1 MTILIV
7 MQTGLNFKPVFKQDQ
22 YNLEMYNSLKGKN
35 DIKILYLHETSN
47 FKKAAKEE
55 NDKDDINLEQYSF
68 KDIIKQK
75 QVKENI
81 NSFIKKNNIATIVFM
96 SEYMMRLILPYIEKE
111 IKNLNIICDFR
122 MSNLAYVLE
131 QYKEEKETKHQVNQT
146 IIKQFRRNLLRSLS
160 IIKSADYLILDKD
173 IDTTLIKEENIKN
186 IIDFTN
192 IIFCIDKK
200 SNTNLYQK
208 TDYKILTCII
218 NKNNLYTK
226 NSNFLFKKNDY
237 EYIINENIN
246 SNTVDNINRII
257 NNIKTEYVCIYS
269 DKINMIDK
277 TIDLI
282 VKNLSCND
290 NLSLASPL
298 IQFFRYP
305 NQFKFQFEN
314 QRNNNFSNWIET
326 SPLSYSD
333 FVVIKRKYFSKVGH
347 FDNRFKTLDYAIF
360 DFVLRLHQINSYYCT
375 MNDIVVFKSANVSKN
390 ISLFKQDKLY
400 LYKKWDENLIL
411 KLLKY
416 SE

>member
-7 MQTGLNFKPVFKQDQ
+7 MQTDLISKPVFKQDK
-22 YNLEMYNSLKGKN
+22 YNLEMYNALKGKN
-35 DIKILYLHETSN
+35 DVKILYLHEKSN
-47 FKKAAKEE
+47 FKKATKEE
-55 NDKDDINLEQYSF
+55 NDKDNINVEQHSF

-75 QVKENI
+75 RVKENI
-81 NSFIKKNNIATIVFM
+81 NSFIKRNNITTIVFM
-96 SEYMMRLILPYIEKE
+96 SEYMMRVILPYIEKE

-131 QYKEEKETKHQVNQT
+131 QYKEEKEVKHQENQAT
-146 IIKQFRRNLLRSLS
+146 IEHFRRIFLRNLS
-160 IIKSADYLILDKD
+160 IIKNADYLILDKD
-173 IDTTLIKEENIKN
+173 TDTTLIEKENIKN
-186 IIDFTN
+186 IIDFDN
-192 IIFCIDKK
+192 IALYIDKK
-200 SNTNLYQK
+200 NTDALHQK
-208 TDYKILTCII
+208 DISRILTCII

-246 SNTVDNINRII
+246 SNTVDNINRVI
-257 NNIKTEYVCIYS
+257 NNIKTEYICIYS
-269 DKINMIDK
+269 DKINMIGK

-282 VKNLSCND
+282 IKNLSCND

-298 IQFFRYP
+298 IQFFRYQ
-305 NQFKFQFEN
+305 NQFKFMFEN